1 MTKYVAFFDL
11 DHTIL
16 NVSSGRIMF
25 EGSRIHKLIGRKEI
39 YDAIIMT
46 ILNRMGIL
54 SEESAIE
61 RSLKWYQ
68 GMSGE
73 MFKATMDYCAEK
85 LTSEIRNDA
94 RKEVRFHQDQ
104 GAHTVILTASTASL
118 CNPIKMKLQMDDMIC
133 TELEFFDDRFTG
145 KMKGRYCFGT
155 EKLVRA
161 RQYCKDKEMNMEDA
175 FYYADSI
182 ADLPVLEAVGVPVCV
197 TPDRKLERIA
207 LKRRWKIHMW
217 K

>member
-1 MTKYVAFFDL
+1 MTRYAAFFDL

-61 RSLKWYQ
+61 HSLKWYR
-68 GMSGE
+68 GMRGE
-73 MFKATMDYCAEK
+73 TFKPTLDYCAIK

-94 RKEVRFHQDQ
+94 RQEVKFHQDQ
-104 GAHTVILTASTASL
+104 GAHTVILTASTAFL
-118 CNPIKMKLQMDDMIC
+118 CNPVKMELQMDYMIC
-133 TELEFFDDRFTG
+133 TELEFLDDRFTG
-145 KMKGRYCFGT
+145 KMIGRYCFGT

-161 RQYCKDKEMNMEDA
+161 RQYCKDNDLNIEDA